1 MKKVD
6 TNPCPKCG
14 EVKPT
19 KDFIRRATLS
29 QTRSWLRNPNARQ
42 RLQYVGKVCNDCSK
56 QVKRNSRELTPA
68 EYERRLINE
77 GKHRIVIDELV
88 KARVKHGKTKLRAG
102 ALRALKIQRKPLFA
116 PMVVEVQRLRQKVQQ
131 RQSYSRA
138 KGDAPNADFDRF
150 VMLCMAYCKF
160 VMNNLRVL
168 RTSAR
173 VPPSCWQKLI
183 TTKEQAALTTAFET
197 MDFTDRARM
206 QDVWSAFQVPPEP
219 VEPAE
224 PEIEDL
230 PDPEDYKS
238 YADYLTR

>member
-1 MKKVD
+1 MEKVD
-6 TNPCPKCG
+6 TNPCPRCG
-14 EVKPT
+14 ETKPT
-19 KDFIRRATLS
+19 KDFTRRATLS
-29 QTRSWLRNPNARQ
+29 QTRSWLRNPNAQ
-42 RLQYVGKVCNDCSK
+42 HRLQYVGKVCNACDK
-56 QVKRNSRELTPA
+56 QTRRNSRELTPA
-68 EYERRLINE
+68 EYHKRLVNE
-77 GKHRIVIDELV
+77 GKHRIVIDELM
-88 KARVKHGKTKLRAG
+88 KTRVKHGKTKLRAG
-102 ALRALKIQRKPLFA
+102 ALRALKIQRKPLFT
-116 PMVVEVQRLRQKVQQ
+116 PMVAEIQRLRQKVQQ

-150 VMLCMAYCKF
+150 VMLCLAYCKF
-160 VMNNLRVL
+160 VINNLRVL

-183 TTKEQAALTTAFET
+183 TAKEQAELTEAFET

-206 QDVWSAFQVPPEP
+206 QDIRAGFEVPPEP
-219 VEPAE
+219 VETVE